1 MIISYASTAAAA
13 TAAIGQFV
21 GNLAAIAK
29 DITYLLLG
37 SSANTPK
44 QDFYSLNA
52 ATVTYHLQHAQS
64 LNVSNVNACSMGL
77 VSLQTLSTTHN
88 HEKKAQ
94 TATAHTHKDRTS
106 KKRNQESYLRRYA

>member
-1 MIISYASTAAAA
+1 MCFTDTASICTNNQFNSRVSQSHMIISYASTAAAA

-52 ATVTYHLQHAQS
+52 ATVTHHLQHAQS
-64 LNVSNVNACSMGL
+64 LNVSNVNAYSI
-77 VSLQTLSTTHN
+77 Q
-88 HEKKAQ
+88 
-94 TATAHTHKDRTS
+94 
-106 KKRNQESYLRRYA
+106 